1 MSFGAV
7 LAELDGG
14 SAMAAI
20 RCRIF
25 RHAELSGP
33 LGHRRVS
40 LTPNHAELVMNPCF
54 HTVLCG
60 RPRGAKV
67 FFQAPFLCLAE
78 ARRFFVPG
86 LRLHKR
92 RAQPLSSMAAGH
104 RWRRREACLTA
115 ASTTP
120 SSDRSEAAEPLKIAA
135 AGSASVVVCLGPI
148 EAQNRCQL
156 HLRFIN
162 LIRRCLFLKHSLC

>member
-1 MSFGAV
+1 VSFGAV

-54 HTVLCG
+54 HTVCKIIETRENGSKPEVLRDAG
-60 RPRGAKV
+60 R
-67 FFQAPFLCLAE
+67 
-78 ARRFFVPG
+78 
-86 LRLHKR
+86 
-92 RAQPLSSMAAGH
+92 
-104 RWRRREACLTA
+104 
-115 ASTTP
+115 
-120 SSDRSEAAEPLKIAA
+120 
-135 AGSASVVVCLGPI
+135 
-148 EAQNRCQL
+148 NR
-156 HLRFIN
+156 
-162 LIRRCLFLKHSLC
+162 